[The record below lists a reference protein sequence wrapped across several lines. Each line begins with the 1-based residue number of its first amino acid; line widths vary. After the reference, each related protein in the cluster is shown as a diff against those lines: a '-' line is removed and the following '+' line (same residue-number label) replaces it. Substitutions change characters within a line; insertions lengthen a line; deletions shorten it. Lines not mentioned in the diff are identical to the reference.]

1 MIHVPRANWVLVA
14 LADGSVLAYNDNISN
29 HYHYSYQSAQT
40 PVLELLPNRVY
51 TGNGIPIHCM
61 AALLLKKP
69 QGNEPQPETGA
80 DSSEDS
86 DERNSP
92 CDEFVCEVWCGQE
105 RGRITI
111 LDGEELHKICTK
123 SAEDSEPDSS
133 SQREHSVSHL
143 ETCQT
148 TGSTISGDDPVG
160 RSVWVALFPGTR
172 VFRWDALEKKIVRS
186 VDCSQHPPR
195 FEGKSVI
202 SSLRSSHFL
211 PSPLISSPLLSFPPP
226 SCHFLSSPPIFSPLL
241 SFSPLSSHFLPSS
254 LISSPLL
261 SFSPLFSHFFPS
273 CLIFSALLPF
283 SPLSSHFLRSPLIS
297 SPLVSFPPFF
307 SHFLPSTLIS
317 SPPLSFP
324 PLSSLFLR
332 SPLL

>member
-29 HYHYSYQSAQT
+29 HYHYSDSAVQT
-40 PVLELLPNRVY
+40 PVHELLPNRVY

-61 AALLLKKP
+61 TALLLKKP
-69 QGNEPQPETGA
+69 QGNKGPPVAAG

-86 DERNSP
+86 DDRNSP

-111 LDGEELHKICTK
+111 LDGEELQRICTE
-123 SAEDSEPDSS
+123 SAEDSEPDAS

-148 TGSTISGDDPVG
+148 TGTSISGDDPVG
-160 RSVWVALFPGTR
+160 RSVWVALFPCTR

-195 FEGKSVI
+195 FEGSNLI
-202 SSLRSSHFL
+202 CNLYLNLYPFSSLPFPSLSTPFL
-211 PSPLISSPLLSFPPP
+211 PFLAFLFFFSPRKNAYDWRLKDHPLPRHLPILLSQNKPPG
-226 SCHFLSSPPIFSPLL
+226 
-241 SFSPLSSHFLPSS
+241 
-254 LISSPLL
+254 
-261 SFSPLFSHFFPS
+261 
-273 CLIFSALLPF
+273 
-283 SPLSSHFLRSPLIS
+283 
-297 SPLVSFPPFF
+297 
-307 SHFLPSTLIS
+307 
-317 SPPLSFP
+317 
-324 PLSSLFLR
+324 
-332 SPLL
+332 